1 MKKGFTLIELLA
13 VIVVLA
19 VIAIIAIPIIINII
33 EKSEKGAF
41 QDSGYGLVESANTYF
56 AQNMKEIEGYVL
68 FEFENGVQKGEKK
81 LSYKGNIK
89 GSGQLVLTNKGEVA
103 LCIAKDN
110 MYLKKTLKNSKVT
123 LTEANGAIQCEMPN
137 VTDNDFT
144 MTIVGGNSSY
154 YTKDEINDKL
164 DGFYTKDEVD
174 TKIEEVKTTLSGVN
188 FIPVKSSIIQL
199 YPATTDGN
207 QIIGGWYGSTSA
219 CNSGNEVYYYTTN
232 KIDVTNIDTLTIT
245 FTASTNNTGDGLWAS
260 ATATI
265 GIGNGIEYAKKA
277 TFNYYAVA
285 VGSRSISVNVSE
297 DTGYYNIIV
306 KLAGANYTESGKYYA
321 RCISLNKVTLTLKAN

>member
-1 MKKGFTLIELLA
+1 
-13 VIVVLA
+13 
-19 VIAIIAIPIIINII
+19 
-33 EKSEKGAF
+33 
-41 QDSGYGLVESANTYF
+41 
-56 AQNMKEIEGYVL
+56 MKEIEGYVL

-144 MTIVGGNSSY
+144 MTITGGNSSY

-199 YPATTDGN
+199 HPATTAGN

-219 CNSGNEVYYYTTN
+219 CNSGNE
-232 KIDVTNIDTLTIT
+232 L
-245 FTASTNNTGDGLWAS
+245 LQ
-260 ATATI
+260 
-265 GIGNGIEYAKKA
+265 
-277 TFNYYAVA
+277 
-285 VGSRSISVNVSE
+285 
-297 DTGYYNIIV
+297 
-306 KLAGANYTESGKYYA
+306 
-321 RCISLNKVTLTLKAN
+321 